1 MVDIRLRAVTKRFG
15 DTVVLDG
22 VDAAFPDRSFVV
34 LVGKSGCGKSTLLR
48 CIAGLEEV
56 SEGAIEFGGRDVSR
70 LAPRDRDVAMVFQS
84 YALYPHMTVRRNL
97 AFGLELRKER
107 REVID
112 ARVAEVAK
120 LLEIDALLD
129 RHPRALSG
137 GQRQRVAMGRAIVRR
152 PAVFMFDEPL
162 SNLDP
167 ALRNQVRVDIRRL
180 HDDLGATSIYVTHDQ
195 VEAMT
200 LADVLVVLDRGVV
213 QQIAPPIDVYRRPAN
228 RFVAGFVG
236 SPAMN
241 FLEGRIAQNS
251 ERAAV
256 ELGDGARIEIPP
268 GAGFERLQR
277 GAQVIVGIRPHDVV
291 RGPEGSL
298 VLPVELVETL
308 GSHVHVHGRIGD
320 MPFVAAFEGHQ
331 GPRKGERLQLTVGE
345 LHLFDAELGVSLG

>member
-1 MVDIRLRAVTKRFG
+1 MVEIRLRAVSKRFG

-22 VDAAFPDRSFVV
+22 IDASFPDRSFVV

-56 SEGAIEFGGRDVSR
+56 TEGGIEFGGRDVTH
-70 LAPRDRDVAMVFQS
+70 LAPRERDVAMVFQS

-97 AFGLELRKER
+97 AFGLELRKEK

-120 LLEIDALLD
+120 LLEIEPLLD

-167 ALRNQVRVDIRRL
+167 TLRNQVRVDIRRM

-213 QQIAPPIDVYRRPAN
+213 QQIGAPLEVYRDPAN

-241 FLEGRIAQNS
+241 FLEGRIAEGPAPS
-251 ERAAV
+251 VEIAGGVRIALPAGTPALAAGTT
-256 ELGDGARIEIPP
+256 LD
-268 GAGFERLQR
+268 
-277 GAQVIVGIRPHDVV
+277 VGIRPHDV
-291 RGPEGSL
+291 RRDPEGTVEL
-298 VLPVELVETL
+298 RVELVETL

-320 MPFVAAFEGHQ
+320 TVFVAAFEGHM
-331 GPRKGERLQLTVGE
+331 GPRKGERIALSVE
-345 LHLFDAELGVSLG
+345 RVHLFDPERGVALR

>member
-1 MVDIRLRAVTKRFG
+1 MVEIRLRAVSKRFG
-15 DTVVLDG
+15 DTVVLDRI
-22 VDAAFPDRSFVV
+22 DASFPDRSFVV

-56 SEGAIEFGGRDVSR
+56 SDGTIEFAGRDVSR

-84 YALYPHMTVRRNL
+84 YALYPHMTVRKNL
-97 AFGLELRKER
+97 AFGLELRKEK

-120 LLEIDALLD
+120 LLEIDHLLD

-152 PAVFMFDEPL
+152 PSVFMFDEPL

-167 ALRNQVRVDIRRL
+167 ALRNQVRVDIRRM

-200 LADVLVVLDRGVV
+200 LADVLVVLDKGVV
-213 QQIAPPIDVYRRPAN
+213 QQIGAPIDVYRRPAN

-241 FLEGRIAQNS
+241 LVDGRVVDAS
-251 ERAAV
+251 TV
-256 ELGDGARIEIPP
+256 ELDSGVRLPIPA
-268 GAGFERLQR
+268 GAGFEVAS
-277 GAQVIVGIRPHDVV
+277 GAKVTIGIRPHDMHRVDDGPLAMTVV
-291 RGPEGSL
+291 
-298 VLPVELVETL
+298 LVETL
-308 GSHVHVHGRIGD
+308 GSHVHVHGKLGD
-320 MPFVAAFEGHQ
+320 ATIVTAFEGHE
-331 GPRKGERLQLTVGE
+331 GPRKGDRLTLAVDE
-345 LHLFDAELGVSLG
+345 LHLFDAARGVSLR